1 MNTEIYFET
10 LGETLTAFRAQIEK
24 RGGGF
29 VACVTDETIA
39 NEFAGGLKYEETRAA
54 SFALQ
59 TYKGRNTGKY
69 ASLSIYRMP
78 SGRYELT
85 AYIL

>member
-1 MNTEIYFET
+1 MLNDTYFET
-10 LGETLTAFRAQIEK
+10 LADALASFRQQIESR
-24 RGGGF
+24 RGVF
-29 VACVTDETIA
+29 VACVTDEKIA
-39 NEFAGGLKYEETRAA
+39 EAFAGGVSYGQTRSA

-69 ASLSIYRMP
+69 ASLSIYRME